1 MGRDLRAGERRK
13 NVRDF
18 DLAVIGGGAG
28 GLNVAS
34 GAAQLGA
41 RVALIEKKK
50 LGGDCLY
57 YGCVPTKALIQSAK
71 IVSLMKRSGEFGLN
85 GADISFDF
93 KHIMN
98 HMREVISKVGVHDSP
113 KRFEDMGIQVFFG
126 DGKFIDP
133 HTFEFDGKRITS
145 NKFVISTGSRAVAIP
160 VKGLENVRYLT
171 SESALELDSLPKSII
186 ILGAGPI
193 GLEFAQVFARFGVK
207 VIILEKMGQVLPR
220 EDKEISDT
228 LESILKDEGIEI
240 HTCVHVD
247 QVKQNE
253 GQKGIVVVAECTGQQ
268 KAFQADEFMIAIGRA
283 ANLEGLNLETAGVK
297 VEKRAIVVNR
307 SLRTTARNIWA
318 CGDVTGQYLFT
329 HVAEY
334 HAGIVVANA
343 LIPFLK
349 RKTDYRVVPW
359 VTYTDPEL
367 GRVGFTEDEARQKY
381 KHVKVYRYDVKDLDR
396 AVIEGEDR
404 GMIKIVCT
412 KKGEILGAHVLA
424 PRGGE
429 IVHEFVLAM
438 QHNLGVK
445 GITNTIHVYP
455 TLAQAVRRTTN
466 KYYAEKI
473 FSGWIPRVTKKLIRI
488 FG

>member
-1 MGRDLRAGERRK
+1 M
-13 NVRDF
+13 RDF
-18 DLAVIGGGAG
+18 DLTVIGGGAG

-34 GAAQLGA
+34 GAVQLGA

-71 IVSLMKRSGEFGLN
+71 IASFMKRSKEFGLN
-85 GADISFDF
+85 ETNISFDF
-93 KHIMN
+93 KNIMN
-98 HMREVISKVGVHDSP
+98 HMRGVISKVGVHDDP
-113 KRFEDMGIQVFFG
+113 NRFEDMGVQVFFG
-126 DGKFIDP
+126 DGKFVDP
-133 HTFEFDGKRITS
+133 HTFEFDGKKITS
-145 NKFVISTGSRAVAIP
+145 KKFVISTGSRAVAIP
-160 VKGLENVRYLT
+160 VKGLENIKYLT
-171 SESALELDSLPKSII
+171 SESALELDYLPKSII

-193 GLEFAQVFARFGVK
+193 GLEFAQVFARFGTK
-207 VIILEKMGQVLPR
+207 VTVLEKMGQILPR
-220 EDKEISDT
+220 EDKEVSDI
-228 LESILKDEGIEI
+228 LEAILKEEGIAI
-240 HTCVHVD
+240 HTCVDVD
-247 QVKQNE
+247 HVKQN
-253 GQKGIVVVAECTGQQ
+253 GDQKGIEVVAVCSGQK

-283 ANLEGLNLETAGVK
+283 PNLEGLNLEAAGVK
-297 VEKRAIVVNR
+297 VEKRVIVVNR

-334 HAGIVVANA
+334 QAGLVVVNA
-343 LIPFLK
+343 LIPFMK
-349 RKTDYRVVPW
+349 RKANYRVVPW

-367 GRVGFTEDEARQKY
+367 GRVGLTEYEARQRY
-381 KHVKVYRYDVKDLDR
+381 KHVKVYRYDIKELDR

-424 PRGGE
+424 HRGGE

-438 QHNLGVK
+438 QNNLGVK

-455 TLAQAVRRTTN
+455 TLSQAIRRTTN

-473 FSGWIPRVTKKLIRI
+473 FSGWIPKVTKKLIRI